1 MLHIHKFAELLL
13 GGMVSEFDKQL
24 SEISFQL

>member
-1 MLHIHKFAELLL
+1 MLYIHKVAELLL
-13 GGMVSEFDKQL
+13 GGIVSKFDKQL

>member
-1 MLHIHKFAELLL
+1 MLHIHKVAELLL
-13 GGMVSEFDKQL
+13 GGIVNKFDKQL